1 MQEFSFLY
9 HSVLQQSLSAI
20 IAFSILGVLQSALNT
35 LGYPAVTLFIMIESA
50 GIPFPGETMLLLAA
64 FYSAID
70 NHLSLPIVIA
80 CAALGAIIGDNIGF
94 YVGRTGGKAF
104 IDRYGHYIHL
114 KPEHLERT
122 ERFFAKHGDKTVF
135 FGRFV
140 AVLRAW
146 AAFIAGVNQMKWSTF
161 FIYNASG
168 GIIWAIVYGLLG
180 YYTGRIF
187 DNNFSQVEHLA
198 SRLSL
203 VLTVAI
209 IVAAIGIFFLYRW
222 RKKHG

>member
-1 MQEFSFLY
+1 MQEFSWLY
-9 HSVLQQSLSAI
+9 HLVLQQSLSALLT
-20 IAFSILGVLQSALNT
+20 FSILGILQSTLNT

-50 GIPFPGETMLLLAA
+50 GIPFPGETMLLLAS

-80 CAALGAIIGDNIGF
+80 CAALGAIMGDNIGF

-114 KPEHLERT
+114 KAKQLERA
-122 ERFFAKHGDKTVF
+122 EKFFAKHGDKTVF

-161 FIYNASG
+161 FIYNATG
-168 GIIWAIVYGLLG
+168 GIVWAIVYGLLG
-180 YYTGRIF
+180 YYAGRIF
-187 DNNFSQVEHLA
+187 HNNFSQVEHLA
-198 SRLSL
+198 SQLSL
-203 VLTVAI
+203 ILTITILA
-209 IVAAIGIFFLYRW
+209 AAIGIFFLYRW
-222 RKKHG
+222 RRKQG

>member
-1 MQEFSFLY
+1 MQELVLLY
-9 HSVLQQSLSAI
+9 YPMLLQSLSALL
-20 IAFSILGVLQSALNT
+20 AFSVLGILQSALNT
-35 LGYPAVTLFIMIESA
+35 LGYPAVTLFVMIESS
-50 GIPFPGETMLLLAA
+50 GVPFPGETMLLLAS

-80 CAALGAIIGDNIGF
+80 CAALGAILGDNIGF

-114 KPEHLERT
+114 KPEHLARAEK
-122 ERFFAKHGDKTVF
+122 FFTRHGDKTVF

-146 AAFIAGVNQMKWSTF
+146 AAFIAGVNQMRWGTF

-180 YYTGRIF
+180 YYAGRIF
-187 DNNFSQVEHLA
+187 HNNFSLVEHLA
-198 SRLSL
+198 GQLSL
-203 VLTVAI
+203 FLTVTI
-209 IVAAIGIFFLYRW
+209 LVAAVGIFFLYRW
-222 RKKHG
+222 RKKQG